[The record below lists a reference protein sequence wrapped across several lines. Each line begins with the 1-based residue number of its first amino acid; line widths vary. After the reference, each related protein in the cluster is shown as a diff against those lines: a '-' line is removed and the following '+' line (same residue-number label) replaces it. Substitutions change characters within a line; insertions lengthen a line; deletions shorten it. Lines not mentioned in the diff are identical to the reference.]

1 MAAYNPKII
10 PLSQYYNIKPEIFEK
25 MGILNIPLTADAPL
39 FIDPRLLEGCT
50 YNVFSDE
57 AWGSYKQ
64 FFKDLF
70 HKLVETNKLK
80 GTLQNRAFKH
90 AKSQLKAPEQKGLCL
105 GYATQNNKGRGIGP
119 KRAEQILN
127 SATEIIKNGV
137 LNPELFSVVF
147 LLEEGL
153 GGDCI
158 SDLTAKIILPQLCE
172 FTQIISQ
179 QLGIQTKNYIV
190 NGKHYS
196 LPQHPIENDCYLL
209 FVPVDIINKLPTETD
224 LHSVFGTFLSNF
236 EHTPSQSND
245 NLRENVNQQ
254 IADIW
259 RDAQKDKLA
268 DSDIKRSLKQFVYK
282 NPDAVKSIIK
292 AVETTDLPPINF
304 DTDLTG
310 FNIASKFA
318 NYFDPTTISSIT
330 TNNKLTTIDEL
341 LKKFQNFLSNNT
353 NYKRDLLYVNG
364 KNKHEHAWQQTLRC
378 YVDSSLRALNI
389 DITPEFPTGRGL
401 VDFKFSEGENFKVLV
416 EMKLSTNGQ
425 YLAGLTNQLEIY
437 KDATNNV
444 KKAYFIFV
452 DLSKDEKSTKQI
464 QTLLDAKKQYG
475 LDTEIL
481 VIDGTLPNSASK
493 VH

>member
-50 YNVFSDE
+50 YNVFSE
-57 AWGSYKQ
+57 KAWDNYKQ

-70 HKLVETNKLK
+70 RNLIVANDME
-80 GTLQNRAFKH
+80 GSLQNRVLRH
-90 AKSQLKAPEQKGLCL
+90 AKAQLIAPEQKGLCL

-119 KRAEQILN
+119 KRAEQILT
-127 SATEIIKNGV
+127 SATEIIKHGA
-137 LNPELFSVVF
+137 LDPELFSVVF

-172 FTQIISQ
+172 FTQLVSQ
-179 QLGIQTKNYIV
+179 QLDIKTKKYIV
-190 NGKHYS
+190 NGKHYF
-196 LPQHPIENDCYLL
+196 LPQHPVENDCYLL

-259 RDAQKDKLA
+259 RDALKDKLT
-268 DSDIKRSLKQFVYK
+268 DSDIKRTLKQFIYK
-282 NPDAVKSIIK
+282 KPDAVKSIIT

-304 DTDLTG
+304 ETDLTG

-318 NYFDPTTISSIT
+318 NYFDPSTMSDISTTDKLNAIDAILKKLQT
-330 TNNKLTTIDEL
+330 FLTNNTDYKREL
-341 LKKFQNFLSNNT
+341 L
-353 NYKRDLLYVNG
+353 YYDG

-378 YVDSSLRALNI
+378 YVDNGLRALNI

-437 KDATNNV
+437 KNATNNV

-452 DLSKDEKSTKQI
+452 DLSNDKKSTEQI
-464 QTLLDAKKQYG
+464 QKLFDLKKQYG

-481 VIDGTLPNSASK
+481 IIDGTLPDSASK